1 MGYLILSISKTR
13 FGYLILSEHDA
24 AANTHGHV
32 FSPQDV
38 KKGLTEKKVDGILL
52 RKKRMRKGTELIAVR
67 CPVELLKE
75 AEEKAAALRVSRST
89 LIVEAIRVQL
99 EQIRKRR
106 GFLVPPLK
114 VSSRHKRKV
123 SAQSSGG
130 GEVS

>member
-1 MGYLILSISKTR
+1 MRKT
-13 FGYLILSEHDA
+13 E
-24 AANTHGHV
+24 
-32 FSPQDV
+32 
-38 KKGLTEKKVDGILL
+38 
-52 RKKRMRKGTELIAVR
+52 RMRKGTELIAVR

-106 GFLVPPLK
+106 GFLVPPFK

>member
-1 MGYLILSISKTR
+1 MR
-13 FGYLILSEHDA
+13 
-24 AANTHGHV
+24 
-32 FSPQDV
+32 Q
-38 KKGLTEKKVDGILL
+38 KKSTKRIRNFTK
-52 RKKRMRKGTELIAVR
+52 RKKCNNLFSNKT
-67 CPVELLKE
+67 LLESLKNTISE
-75 AEEKAAALRVSRST
+75 TEEKAAALRVSRST

-106 GFLVPPLK
+106 GFLVPPFK

>member
-1 MGYLILSISKTR
+1 
-13 FGYLILSEHDA
+13 
-24 AANTHGHV
+24 
-32 FSPQDV
+32 
-38 KKGLTEKKVDGILL
+38 
-52 RKKRMRKGTELIAVR
+52 MRKGTELIAVR

-106 GFLVPPLK
+106 GFLVPPFK

>member
-1 MGYLILSISKTR
+1 
-13 FGYLILSEHDA
+13 
-24 AANTHGHV
+24 
-32 FSPQDV
+32 
-38 KKGLTEKKVDGILL
+38 
-52 RKKRMRKGTELIAVR
+52 MRKGTELIAVR

>member
-1 MGYLILSISKTR
+1 M
-13 FGYLILSEHDA
+13 
-24 AANTHGHV
+24 
-32 FSPQDV
+32 
-38 KKGLTEKKVDGILL
+38 L

-106 GFLVPPLK
+106 GFLVPPFK